1 VIDPFKKLH
10 ILYEGKVCLLAEP
23 KQMANPRTA
32 FKENP
37 ILDCSVEL
45 EWNGMSPMFGGKPI
59 YEDGSEI
66 VQETTTSFSKAHYEQ
81 HGKMSGSFRVGS
93 EIYEINGLGLRDKS
107 WGPRYW
113 QSINWYRWL
122 PMVFS
127 EDFAMMLSVISRDET
142 SQDVNSSGMVLDGN
156 EYKLINDCRVES
168 VWDSDGYQTG
178 MQCWAKTTEGTE
190 YEISGEV
197 ISLIPLRNRRVAPD
211 GEKLQ
216 TRITEAMTRFT
227 CNGQVGMGMSEYLDQ
242 IKDGQ
247 PTGVATNGE

>member
-1 VIDPFKKLH
+1 ML
-10 ILYEGKVCLLAEP
+10 
-23 KQMANPRTA
+23 
-32 FKENP
+32 
-37 ILDCSVEL
+37 
-45 EWNGMSPMFGGKPI
+45 
-59 YEDGSEI
+59 
-66 VQETTTSFSKAHYEQ
+66 
-81 HGKMSGSFRVGS
+81 FR
-93 EIYEINGLGLRDKS
+93 
-107 WGPRYW
+107 
-113 QSINWYRWL
+113 
-122 PMVFS
+122 
-127 EDFAMMLSVISRDET
+127 SVISRDET